1 MGNGAKKINQDN
13 DNKEEEEK
21 EDKNEKEK
29 SNENEKKEKIDE
41 LPLNYPRFSTNS
53 SNNNINH
60 EENNIQNNYPKFSI
74 SSEKTDEENPY
85 KEKEEENAKFSLA
98 RKSEGKNDEENNNN
112 SNKNRDSNLS
122 AEKYP
127 IYDKKIINKNSF
139 NINNENKQ
147 EMNNQNKKTENN
159 LQSPPPLQP
168 PNAYQNSIEETNANI
183 INTNTSFNSLNNSSN
198 IYSSDEKEDDNME
211 NYSRFVFLISLFRRK
226 QIILLFVV
234 LILTMGSMIS
244 NVNNIKYIV
253 VSIDSSKEISSTSL
267 DKYPLLYFAFN
278 SLTRIGVG
286 KISNELMGTDETFTI
301 LISITIMGLI
311 SQLFGFFMTK
321 FFVYLSISFAGMTH
335 GGIMTFVPL
344 YCRYYFSLKNLG
356 TVLGFLTT
364 GNAIGSII
372 IATLI
377 FPFFYHKY
385 GTYNKN
391 NEEVCLEKKCFRF
404 SYGLNCLFVL
414 AAIFLSYHL
423 YVEDKNKKIQRRK
436 DLNKKIQNTSINCY
450 NDNNMDN
457 SIQTL

>member
-1 MGNGAKKINQDN
+1 MENGAKKINQDN

-53 SNNNINH
+53 GNNNINH

-98 RKSEGKNDEENNNN
+98 RKSEVKNDEENNNN
-112 SNKNRDSNLS
+112 SNKNRESNLS
-122 AEKYP
+122 AAKYP

-139 NINNENKQ
+139 NINHENKQ
-147 EMNNQNKKTENN
+147 EMNNQNQKTENN

-377 FPFFYHKY
+377 FPIFYHKY

-450 NDNNMDN
+450 NDNNIDN
-457 SIQTL
+457 SIQAL

>member
-1 MGNGAKKINQDN
+1 MKKKNKIKDEEEKQNNNNDDDNNNQDNNNNNQDNDNEEDNNEDMENGAKKINQDN

-41 LPLNYPRFSTNS
+41 PPLNYPRFSTNS

-122 AEKYP
+122 AAKYP

-139 NINNENKQ
+139 NINHENKQ
-147 EMNNQNKKTENN
+147 EMNNQNQKTENN

-344 YCRYYFSLKNLG
+344 YCRYYFSL
-356 TVLGFLTT
+356 
-364 GNAIGSII
+364 
-372 IATLI
+372 
-377 FPFFYHKY
+377 
-385 GTYNKN
+385 
-391 NEEVCLEKKCFRF
+391 
-404 SYGLNCLFVL
+404 
-414 AAIFLSYHL
+414 
-423 YVEDKNKKIQRRK
+423 
-436 DLNKKIQNTSINCY
+436 
-450 NDNNMDN
+450 
-457 SIQTL
+457 